1 MILYAGN
8 VNPCYIFIE
17 RQVKTDG
24 RHDVRR
30 NYSPV
35 KDLEGLL

>member
-8 VNPCYIFIE
+8 VNPYYIFIE

-24 RHDVRR
+24 RHDVRQS
-30 NYSPV
+30 YSPI
-35 KDLEGLL
+35 KDLKGLL